1 MSATQESITEA
12 LGGREVLGS
21 ELHSAM
27 DATDIVL
34 SGIPWRAAF
43 AVQRRYQLS
52 DSELARILGISV
64 RTLSRHR
71 HSADVLPLAQS
82 DRLYRAVTVL
92 SWAVHVLEDT
102 SSAMAWLRRPQTGLG
117 GRIPLEIMITGT
129 GAQQVEELL
138 GQIEYGV
145 YA

>member
-1 MSATQESITEA
+1 MSAMQESIMEA
-12 LGGREVLGS
+12 LGGPDVLGS

-43 AVQRRYQLS
+43 AVQQRYRLS
-52 DSELARILGISV
+52 DAELARILDVSA

-71 HSADVLPLAQS
+71 GSTDVLPLAQS

-102 SSAMAWLRRPQTGLG
+102 PRAMVWLRRPQIGLG

-129 GAQQVEELL
+129 GTQQVEDLL